1 MTLAPCQ
8 TGAGDHDHSD
18 CIADALREADRL
30 CAERGV
36 RLTEIRRRVLELVWR
51 NHAPVG
57 AYELLK
63 ELTKERQSAVPPTIY
78 RALEFL
84 VEQGLVHRIESLNA
98 YVGCAHPD
106 EPHCSHFIICRDCG
120 LAAELTG
127 FIIDKAI
134 RASAEDCGF
143 LVEGDTVEV
152 TGLCAQC
159 RSDAGEGRNQ

>member
-1 MTLAPCQ
+1 MILTPH
-8 TGAGDHDHSD
+8 TTDGHDHNHRH
-18 CIADALREADRL
+18 CIDEALGEAHRL

-63 ELTKERQSAVPPTIY
+63 ELTKERRSAVPPTIY

-84 VEQGLVHRIESLNA
+84 VEQGFVHRIESQNA
-98 YVGCAHPD
+98 YVGCAHPG
-106 EPHCSHFIICRDCG
+106 EKHCSHFIICRVCG
-120 LAAELTG
+120 FAAELPG
-127 FIIDKAI
+127 RRIDDAI
-134 RASAEDCGF
+134 VETAASCGF

-152 TGLCAQC
+152 TGLCVRC
-159 RSDAGEGRNQ
+159 REDVGEGHA